1 MPVDRLATFL
11 RALVE
16 VDGTPGSVVDR
27 ACAATASLLA
37 VDGAGLSLMV
47 DGALRGTAGSSDPRM
62 AAVQELQLTLGEGP
76 CVDAWSTGRP
86 ALAADLANP
95 RDGRWSAFGLAGADL
110 GVRAVFAFPLGVGA
124 IRIGVLV
131 AYRGAPGRLTDE
143 HIALGLVLA
152 DVATQ
157 AIIGL
162 QAGASVDALHD
173 LLAGEPPHWAEVH
186 QATGMLSVQL
196 GVALDEAFVRLRS
209 HAFAVDLPLRVI
221 AAEVVARRLRLPAV
235 WADA

>member
-1 MPVDRLATFL
+1 MSVDRLTTVL

-16 VDGTPGSVVDR
+16 VDGRSGSVVDR
-27 ACAATASLLA
+27 ACAATVGLLA

-47 DGALRGTAGSSDPRM
+47 DGDLRGAVGSSDPWVD
-62 AAVQELQLTLGEGP
+62 AVQELQSTLGEGP
-76 CVDAWSTGRP
+76 CVDAWSSGRP
-86 ALAADLANP
+86 ALAADLADP
-95 RDGRWSAFGLAGADL
+95 RDVRWSAFGLAGAEL
-110 GVRAVFAFPLGVGA
+110 GVGAVFAFPLGLGA

-143 HIALGLVLA
+143 HVAMGLVLA

-162 QAGASVDALHD
+162 QAGASDDALHD

-196 GVALDEAFVRLRS
+196 GVALDEAFVRMRS
-209 HAFAVDLPLRVI
+209 HAFAVDVPLRVI
-221 AAEVVARRLRLPAV
+221 AAEVVARRLRLPALL
-235 WADA
+235 A